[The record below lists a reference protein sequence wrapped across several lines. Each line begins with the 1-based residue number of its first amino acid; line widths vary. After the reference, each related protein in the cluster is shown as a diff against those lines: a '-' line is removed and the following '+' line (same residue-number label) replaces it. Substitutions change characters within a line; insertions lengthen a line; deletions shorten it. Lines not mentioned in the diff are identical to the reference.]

1 MSGLGTAHMKPWK
14 LIVLRL
20 LLACLFGCAIMALAL
35 SAGQSEAAHSV
46 LETRQI
52 ITRYTLTQI
61 NKAMADYRLTHHT
74 LPRSLSQLKTEAG
87 DRDYS
92 QNPDGWGHPFIY
104 TVQGTRFLVVSY
116 GRDGKPGGTGW
127 DTDLTSDNPH
137 PPNDGLTFRQFLTY
151 LETQDLVQWAC
162 ISGVLASLLCWFT
175 VRPQMLTWRDA
186 PGLAGQILVALVAAA
201 VIALAI
207 TVLHLPSGH

>member
-1 MSGLGTAHMKPWK
+1 
-14 LIVLRL
+14 
-20 LLACLFGCAIMALAL
+20 MALAL
-35 SAGQSEAAHSV
+35 SAGQSEAAHSI
-46 LETRQI
+46 LEARQA
-52 ITRYTLTQI
+52 ITRHTLTQI
-61 NKAMADYRLTHHT
+61 NKAIVDYRLTHHT

-92 QNPDGWGHPFIY
+92 QNPDGWGRPFVY
-104 TVQGTRFLVVSY
+104 TVRGTHFLVTSY

-151 LETQDLVQWAC
+151 RETQELVQWSC
-162 ISGVLASLLCWFT
+162 ISGILAGLLCWFT
-175 VRPQMLTWRDA
+175 IRPQTFTWR
-186 PGLAGQILVALVAAA
+186 GTLSLAAQVLVTLAAAA

-207 TVLHLPSGH
+207 TVLHIPSGH